1 MTKLLRAGFAR
12 LFNDRIFWICNAV
25 MAVLGIYI
33 ALDRYFATIIY
44 DSFHE
49 APDDAVFAFLSYGGI
64 VYAIF
69 SALFVGREYSDGTIR
84 NKFIVGHT
92 RVSVFLSTF
101 IVTAVGNVIITL
113 AYVIPAGIISVAT
126 LGWFERSEYIIGVT
140 FIALIILAVAYTAI
154 YTVLALLNSNK
165 AVNAVVCVILS
176 LALVIVA
183 NAMFSALNE
192 PEFYS
197 PAAVYEMDDN
207 GVIVQT
213 DAPEVPNPYYIT
225 GVKRQVYQ
233 VIADILPGGQSAQL
247 PFLQS
252 DHPDILA
259 LWSLAVILVT
269 NGLGIL
275 LFSRKDIK

>member
-12 LFNDRIFWICNAV
+12 LFKDKVFWICSAV
-25 MAVLGIYI
+25 MAVYGIDI
-33 ALDRYFATIIY
+33 SLDRYLSSVKFDMY
-44 DSFHE
+44 HP
-49 APDDAVFAFLSYGGI
+49 APDDIVFVVLAYGAI

-69 SALFVGREYSDGTIR
+69 TALFVGREYSDGTIR

-92 RVSVFLSTF
+92 RISVFLSTF
-101 IVTAVGNVIITL
+101 IVAAVGNVIISL
-113 AYVIPAGIISVAT
+113 SYILPAAIIAIPAI
-126 LGWFERSEYIIGVT
+126 GWFEHSEYIVGIT

-165 AVNAVVCVILS
+165 AVNVVVCVVLS
-176 LALVIVA
+176 LALLIA
-183 NAMFSALNE
+183 GNALLSALHE

-207 GVIVQT
+207 GDIVHA
-213 DAPEVPNPYYIT
+213 DAPEVPNPYYIS

-259 LWSLAVILVT
+259 LWSLAVIFVT
-269 NGLGIL
+269 NCIGIL